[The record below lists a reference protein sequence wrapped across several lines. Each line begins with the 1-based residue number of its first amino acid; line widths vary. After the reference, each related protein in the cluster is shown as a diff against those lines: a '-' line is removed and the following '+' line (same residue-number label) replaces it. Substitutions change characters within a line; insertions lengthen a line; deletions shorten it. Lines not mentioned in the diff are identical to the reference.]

1 MFDFLLD
8 LFSFDLLGLEAIA
21 FLPMLGIFGRIGRR
35 KRRRR
40 QALAALTSRI
50 RRADYDMISRV
61 QRGLQ
66 IRRLKNDDIYRP
78 NLTGGRS
85 FNMSET
91 PEYYVPGQTT
101 TDVQGAFDAAL
112 NNTGGSV
119 NP

>member
-8 LFSFDLLGLEAIA
+8 LFSFDLLGLEV
-21 FLPMLGIFGRIGRR
+21 FTFFPMFGIFGRIGRR

-78 NLTGGRS
+78 NRGGGRAL
-85 FNMSET
+85 NMSET
-91 PEYYVPGQTT
+91 PEYYIPGQTT
-101 TDVQGAFDAAL
+101 TDVQGTFEEAI
-112 NNTGGSV
+112 NNSGGSIII
-119 NP
+119 